1 MRGFGSHSA
10 SDLQHGAVTRF
21 ALVSELRC
29 GSPRAMQTIEDWLS
43 QLGLGKYTETFVQND
58 VDLRALPHIT
68 QADLRELGV
77 SLGHRKIMLA
87 AINGLAQ
94 PPLDGTLPV
103 SLPPEESERQTAE
116 VPQEPTADRRLLSVL
131 FCDLVGSTA
140 LSARLDPEDM
150 HELAR
155 RYQDSVAG
163 AITRFGGY
171 VAKYLGDGVLAYFGW
186 PMAYEDH
193 AERSIRAGLQALAAV
208 EAFQSPD
215 GEQLKAR
222 IGIASGHVVVGDIA
236 GSSAN
241 ERASIAGDTP
251 NLAARLQ
258 GAAEPGQILVA
269 DSTRRLAGQCFE
281 IKSLGAQ
288 ELKGFKSPVAL
299 FAVRGEREVESR
311 FDAAHAGALSKFVGR
326 TSEIGMLLERWE
338 LAKGGKGQAV
348 FVSGEA
354 GIGKSRLVDTL
365 EERLHEDQHELMRL
379 QCSPYHATSA
389 FYPIIQRLSR
399 LAGFSPADDQTM
411 RAEKF
416 RTILQR
422 YGENPSDVGSIYA
435 ELLSLDV
442 GDEYQPLDLSAQQ
455 RKELIVRTLANR
467 LLLAAKVAPVLFV
480 VEDAHWI
487 DPSTSEVLQEV
498 VSRVHGATI
507 LVVVTHRPEWAASW
521 ATGLA
526 QVTTLAIGRLTK
538 QQIRELIESMLADV
552 PDQLA
557 DRIADRTDG
566 VPLFVEELTRSILES
581 GKATSLNVEIPD
593 SLQGSLMARLDRLT
607 AAAKEVAQI
616 ASVIGREFDRGLL
629 SKIAGL
635 DDRALDGAVHELMST
650 QLVVVGGVVRDAL
663 VFRHALIQDT
673 AYQSLLSRRRRHY
686 HEAIAKALIDAYPDL
701 VVTQPELIAQ
711 HYVKAQQNE
720 LALPFWVKAGERALG
735 RSANY
740 EAVDHFRNASAI
752 AEHLP
757 ERGRKKEVLEVTLK
771 LGEALSA
778 AGRLSDS
785 VTKYKLTAQLAR
797 ETGDTQA
804 FIRSALGFDV
814 VQFLS
819 AKPLGE
825 SLQLLIE
832 AMGKIDP
839 NDQRT
844 RCQLLSRLARAYAIL
859 GDGKNG
865 KKCYEEGVEL
875 ARRLGEQKSL
885 FDLLVQPFLVAAPV
899 KSAED
904 ARERTVRIDELKR
917 LSASINDDDA
927 RGRALALDVYV
938 STELGS
944 RARVD
949 RAVDELEELGTVR
962 QRLNVLWLARHAR
975 AMMAILE
982 GRFTTAEALAGEAQ
996 SLGRQTHGADVEG
1009 VYGMQMFTIRREQSR
1024 LSEVVPVMKHFI
1036 EENPDETTWLPGFAL
1051 IAADLGFRDA
1061 AQRRLNELARNG
1073 FEMPL
1078 DAKRSASL
1086 SFMSEVAVSLGD
1098 TEAAQTIYDLMLDYK
1113 DMTITAGV
1121 ATVCFGA
1128 ASRYLGMLSAVL
1140 GDFDKAAE
1148 HFEHA
1153 IEMNA
1158 ASGSRPWLAHAQAE
1172 YANLLMKNGSKKAI
1186 ERAMS
1191 LAEQASATA
1200 AELDMVRLKKRM
1212 KPTLH

>member
-1 MRGFGSHSA
+1 
-10 SDLQHGAVTRF
+10 
-21 ALVSELRC
+21 
-29 GSPRAMQTIEDWLS
+29 MQTIDDWLS
-43 QLGLGKYTETFVQND
+43 QLGLSKYTEAFVQND

-68 QADLRELGV
+68 EADLQELGV
-77 SLGHRKIMLA
+77 SLGHRKIIMA

-94 PPLDGTLPV
+94 PSLDGSPRA
-103 SLPPEESERQTAE
+103 SLPLEQSEPQVTK

-140 LSARLDPEDM
+140 LSAQLDPEDM
-150 HELAR
+150 HELTR

-208 EAFQSPD
+208 EDLRSPD

-222 IGIASGHVVVGDIA
+222 IGIASGHVVVGDIP
-236 GSSAN
+236 GSSAV

-258 GAAEPGQILVA
+258 SAAAPDQIVVA
-269 DSTRRLAGQCFE
+269 DSTRRLAGQSFE
-281 IKSLGAQ
+281 IESLGTQ
-288 ELKGFKSPVAL
+288 ELKGFKSRVAL

-311 FDAAHAGALSKFVGR
+311 FDAAHASALSKFVGR

-338 LAKGGKGQAV
+338 LVESCQGQAV

-354 GIGKSRLVDTL
+354 GIGKSRLVDAL
-365 EERLHEDQHELMRL
+365 EERLYENQHELIRL
-379 QCSPYHATSA
+379 QCSPYHVTSA

-399 LAGFSPADDQTM
+399 LAGFSPTDDQIM

-416 RTILQR
+416 STIIRR

-442 GDEYQPLDLSAQQ
+442 GDEFKPLDLSAQQ
-455 RKELIVRTLANR
+455 RKELMVRTLADR
-467 LLLAAKVAPVLFV
+467 LLLAAKIAPVLFV

-487 DPSTSEVLQEV
+487 DPSTSEVLEEV
-498 VSRVHGATI
+498 VSRMHSAAI
-507 LVVVTHRPEWAASW
+507 LVVVTHRPEWTAGW

-552 PDQLA
+552 SDQLA
-557 DRIADRTDG
+557 DRIAERTDG

-581 GKATSLNVEIPD
+581 GKAASLNVEIPD
-593 SLQGSLMARLDRLT
+593 SLHGSLMARLDRLT

-629 SKIAGL
+629 SKVAGL
-635 DDRALDGAVHELMST
+635 DDRALDGALHQLMST

-663 VFRHALIQDT
+663 NFRHALIQDT

-701 VVTQPELIAQ
+701 VLTQPELIAQ
-711 HYVKAQQNE
+711 HYVKAQKIE
-720 LALPFWVKAGERALG
+720 LAFPYWVKAGERALG
-735 RSANY
+735 RCANY
-740 EAVDHFRNASAI
+740 EAVDHFQNALAI

-757 ERGRKKEVLEVTLK
+757 EGSDRQKDVLEANLK
-771 LGEALSA
+771 LGEALGA
-778 AGRLSDS
+778 AGRVSDS
-785 VTKYKLTAQLAR
+785 AAQFKLTVQLAR
-797 ETGDTQA
+797 EADDTKA

-814 VQFLS
+814 AQFLS
-819 AKPLGE
+819 AKPVAE
-825 SLQLLIE
+825 SLQHLTE

-839 NDQRT
+839 NDQRA
-844 RCQLLSRLARAYAIL
+844 RCQLLSRLARAYSLL
-859 GDGKNG
+859 GDSKNSA
-865 KKCYEEGVEL
+865 KCHKEGVKL
-875 ARRLGEQKSL
+875 ARQLGDKTSL
-885 FDLLVQPFLVAAPV
+885 FDLTVLSFLTARTV
-899 KSAED
+899 KSVAEAND
-904 ARERTVRIDELKR
+904 WTARVDELKR
-917 LSASINDDDA
+917 LSAGINDDAA
-927 RGRALALDVYV
+927 RCRALAIDVYV
-938 STELGS
+938 STELGK
-944 RARVD
+944 RARAD
-949 RAVDELEELGTVR
+949 RALDELEEVGTLR
-962 QRLNVLWLARHAR
+962 QRLDGLWVARTAR
-975 AMMAILE
+975 SMMAILD
-982 GRFTTAEALAGEAQ
+982 GRFTAAEALAREALT
-996 SLGRQTHGADVEG
+996 LGRQTHGTQVDG

-1024 LSEVVPVMKHFI
+1024 LSEVAPVIKHFI

-1051 IAADLGFRDA
+1051 IAADLGYRDA
-1061 AQRRLNELARNG
+1061 AQLRLSELARTG
-1073 FEMPL
+1073 FAMPV

-1086 SFMSEVAVSLGD
+1086 SLVSEVAVSLGD
-1098 TEAAQTIYDLMLDYK
+1098 TVAAQTIYDLLLAYK

-1128 ASRYLGMLSAVL
+1128 ASRYLGMLSAAL
-1140 GDFDKAAE
+1140 GDFEKAAE

-1153 IEMNA
+1153 LEMNE
-1158 ASGSRPWLAHAQAE
+1158 ASRSRPWLAHAQAE
-1172 YANLLMKNGSKKAI
+1172 YANLLLKIGDKKAL

-1191 LAEQASATA
+1191 LSEQAWAIA
-1200 AELDMVRLKKRM
+1200 VELDMVRLKKRLQ
-1212 KPTLH
+1212 PTLH

>member
-1 MRGFGSHSA
+1 
-10 SDLQHGAVTRF
+10 
-21 ALVSELRC
+21 
-29 GSPRAMQTIEDWLS
+29 MQTIEDWLS
-43 QLGLGKYTETFVQND
+43 QLGLSKYMEAFVQND

-68 QADLRELGV
+68 EADLQELGV
-77 SLGHRKIMLA
+77 SLGHRKIILA

-94 PPLDGTLPV
+94 PGLDGPPLASSSLQDSAPLP
-103 SLPPEESERQTAE
+103 TE

-150 HELAR
+150 HELIR

-193 AERSIRAGLQALAAV
+193 AERSIRAGLEALAAV
-208 EAFQSPD
+208 KAFQSPD

-222 IGIASGHVVVGDIA
+222 IGIASGHVVVGDIS

-258 GAAEPGQILVA
+258 SAAAPGQIVVA
-269 DSTRRLAGQCFE
+269 DSTRRLAGQSFE
-281 IKSLGAQ
+281 IDSLGEQ
-288 ELKGFKSPVAL
+288 ELKGFKSRVAL

-311 FDAAHAGALSKFVGR
+311 FDAAHASVLSKFVGR

-338 LAKGGKGQAV
+338 LAKGGEGQAV

-354 GIGKSRLVDTL
+354 GIGKSRLVDAL
-365 EERLHEDQHELMRL
+365 EERLHDKQHELIRL

-399 LAGFSPADDQTM
+399 FAGFSPADDQTT

-416 RTILQR
+416 STLLQR
-422 YGENPSDVGSIYA
+422 YGENPSEVGSIYA

-442 GDEYQPLDLSAQQ
+442 GDQFKPLDFSAQQ

-467 LLLAAKVAPVLFV
+467 LLLAAKMAPVLFV
-480 VEDAHWI
+480 IEDAHWI
-487 DPSTSEVLQEV
+487 DPSTSEVLKEV
-498 VSRVHGATI
+498 VSRMHGAAL
-507 LVVVTHRPEWAASW
+507 LVVVTHRPEWTADW

-526 QVTTLAIGRLTK
+526 HVTTLAIGRLTK
-538 QQIRELIESMLADV
+538 QQIRQLIESMLANV

-557 DRIADRTDG
+557 DRIAERTDG

-581 GKATSLNVEIPD
+581 GKAASLDVEIPD

-635 DDRALDGAVHELMST
+635 DDRALDGALHQLMST

-663 VFRHALIQDT
+663 IFRHALIQDT

-686 HEAIAKALIDAYPDL
+686 HEAIAKVLIDAYPDL

-711 HYVKAQQNE
+711 HYVKAQKNE
-720 LALPFWVKAGERALG
+720 LAFPYWVKAGERALG

-740 EAVDHFRNASAI
+740 EAVDHFQNALAI
-752 AEHLP
+752 AKHLP
-757 ERGRKKEVLEVTLK
+757 GPDQQKEVLEMTLK
-771 LGEALSA
+771 LGEALFA
-778 AGRLSDS
+778 AGRVSDS
-785 VTKYKLTAQLAR
+785 VARFKLTAQLAR
-797 ETGDTQA
+797 EAGDTKA

-814 VQFLS
+814 AQFLS
-819 AKPLGE
+819 AKPLAE
-825 SLQLLIE
+825 SLQLLTE

-839 NDQRT
+839 TDRRS
-844 RCQLLSRLARAYAIL
+844 RCQLLSRLARAYSYI
-859 GDGKNG
+859 GDSKSSA
-865 KKCYEEGVEL
+865 KCHKEGVTL
-875 ARRLGEQKSL
+875 ARRLGDKTSL
-885 FDLLVQPFLVAAPV
+885 FELSVLSLLSSTTV
-899 KSAED
+899 KSATEASD
-904 ARERTVRIDELKR
+904 RIARVDELKR
-917 LSASINDDDA
+917 FSAGINDDDV
-927 RGRALALDVYV
+927 RGRALATDVYV
-938 STELGS
+938 STELGN
-944 RARVD
+944 RARAD
-949 RAVDELEELGTVR
+949 QAVDKLEELGTLR
-962 QRLNVLWLARHAR
+962 QRLNLLWVARTAR
-975 AMMAILE
+975 AMMAILD
-982 GRFTTAEALAGEAQ
+982 GRFATAEALAGEAL
-996 SLGRQTHGADVEG
+996 SLGRQTNGTEVEG
-1009 VYGMQMFTIRREQSR
+1009 VYGMQMFAIRREQSR
-1024 LSEVVPVMKHFI
+1024 LSEVAPVIKQLI

-1051 IAADLGFRDA
+1051 VAADLGYRDA
-1061 AQRRLNELARNG
+1061 AQRRLSELARTG
-1073 FEMPL
+1073 FAMPL

-1086 SFMSEVAVSLGD
+1086 SFISEVAVGLED
-1098 TEAAQTIYDLMLDYK
+1098 TEAAQTIYDLMLAYK

-1128 ASRYLGMLSAVL
+1128 ASRYLGMLAAAL
-1140 GDFDKAAE
+1140 GDFEKAAE

-1153 IEMNA
+1153 VEMNA

-1172 YANLLMKNGSKKAI
+1172 YANLLLKTGGKKAI

-1191 LAEQASATA
+1191 LSEHAWAIA
-1200 AELDMVRLKKRM
+1200 AELDMVRLKKRLQ
-1212 KPTLH
+1212 PTLH

>member
-1 MRGFGSHSA
+1 
-10 SDLQHGAVTRF
+10 
-21 ALVSELRC
+21 
-29 GSPRAMQTIEDWLS
+29 
-43 QLGLGKYTETFVQND
+43 
-58 VDLRALPHIT
+58 
-68 QADLRELGV
+68 
-77 SLGHRKIMLA
+77 MLD
-87 AINGLAQ
+87 N
-94 PPLDGTLPV
+94 
-103 SLPPEESERQTAE
+103 
-116 VPQEPTADRRLLSVL
+116 
-131 FCDLVGSTA
+131 
-140 LSARLDPEDM
+140 
-150 HELAR
+150 
-155 RYQDSVAG
+155 
-163 AITRFGGY
+163 
-171 VAKYLGDGVLAYFGW
+171 
-186 PMAYEDH
+186 
-193 AERSIRAGLQALAAV
+193 
-208 EAFQSPD
+208 
-215 GEQLKAR
+215 
-222 IGIASGHVVVGDIA
+222 
-236 GSSAN
+236 
-241 ERASIAGDTP
+241 
-251 NLAARLQ
+251 
-258 GAAEPGQILVA
+258 
-269 DSTRRLAGQCFE
+269 
-281 IKSLGAQ
+281 
-288 ELKGFKSPVAL
+288 
-299 FAVRGEREVESR
+299 
-311 FDAAHAGALSKFVGR
+311 
-326 TSEIGMLLERWE
+326 
-338 LAKGGKGQAV
+338 
-348 FVSGEA
+348 
-354 GIGKSRLVDTL
+354 
-365 EERLHEDQHELMRL
+365 
-379 QCSPYHATSA
+379 
-389 FYPIIQRLSR
+389 
-399 LAGFSPADDQTM
+399 
-411 RAEKF
+411 
-416 RTILQR
+416 
-422 YGENPSDVGSIYA
+422 
-435 ELLSLDV
+435 
-442 GDEYQPLDLSAQQ
+442 
-455 RKELIVRTLANR
+455 
-467 LLLAAKVAPVLFV
+467 
-480 VEDAHWI
+480 
-487 DPSTSEVLQEV
+487 
-498 VSRVHGATI
+498 
-507 LVVVTHRPEWAASW
+507 
-521 ATGLA
+521 
-526 QVTTLAIGRLTK
+526 
-538 QQIRELIESMLADV
+538 V

-557 DRIADRTDG
+557 DRIAEKTDG
-566 VPLFVEELTRSILES
+566 VPLFVEELTRSILEG
-581 GKATSLNVEIPD
+581 GKAALLNLNIPD

-607 AAAKEVAQI
+607 PAAKEVAQI

-629 SKIAGL
+629 SKIASL

-650 QLVVVGGVVRDAL
+650 QLIVVGGVVRDAL

-686 HEAIAKALIDAYPDL
+686 HEAIAKILIDAYSDL

-720 LALPFWVKAGERALG
+720 LALPFWMKAGERALG

-740 EAVDHFRNASAI
+740 EAVDHFRNAFAI

-757 ERGRKKEVLEVTLK
+757 EGLGRKKEVLEVTLK

-797 ETGDTQA
+797 EIGDREA
-804 FIRSALGFDV
+804 FVRSALGFDV

-825 SLQLLIE
+825 SLQLLAE

-839 NDQRT
+839 NDQRM

-865 KKCYEEGVEL
+865 KRCYEEGVDL

-949 RAVDELEELGTVR
+949 RAVDELEELGTLR

-975 AMMAILE
+975 AMMAILD

-1024 LSEVVPVMKHFI
+1024 LSEVAPVIKHFI

-1051 IAADLGFRDA
+1051 VAADLGYRDA

-1086 SFMSEVAVSLGD
+1086 SFISEVAISLGD
-1098 TEAAQTIYDLMLDYK
+1098 TDAAQMIYDLMLAYK
-1113 DMTITAGV
+1113 DMTVTAGV

-1128 ASRYLGMLSAVL
+1128 ASRYLGMLSAAL
-1140 GDFDKAAE
+1140 GKFEKAAE

-1153 IEMNA
+1153 LEMNA

-1172 YANLLMKNGSKKAI
+1172 YADMLLKVGSKKAI

-1191 LAEQASATA
+1191 LSEQAAATA
-1200 AELDMVRLKKRM
+1200 AELNMVRLKKRM
-1212 KPTLH
+1212 QPTLH

>member
-1 MRGFGSHSA
+1 
-10 SDLQHGAVTRF
+10 
-21 ALVSELRC
+21 
-29 GSPRAMQTIEDWLS
+29 MQTIEDWLS
-43 QLGLGKYTETFVQND
+43 QLGLGKYMEAFVQND

-68 QADLRELGV
+68 EADLQELGV
-77 SLGHRKIMLA
+77 SLGHRKIILA
-87 AINGLAQ
+87 AINEPERPRLDALPLA
-94 PPLDGTLPV
+94 
-103 SLPPEESERQTAE
+103 SLPLEGFEPQTTE

-140 LSARLDPEDM
+140 LSAELDPEDM
-150 HELAR
+150 HELTR

-193 AERSIRAGLQALAAV
+193 AERSIRAGIQALAAV

-215 GEQLKAR
+215 GKQLKAR

-258 GAAEPGQILVA
+258 GAAAPGQIVVA
-269 DSTRRLAGQCFE
+269 DSTRRLAGQSFE
-281 IKSLGAQ
+281 IESLAAQ
-288 ELKGFKSPVAL
+288 ELKGFKSPIAL

-311 FDAAHAGALSKFVGR
+311 FDATHTSALSKFVGR

-338 LAKGGKGQAV
+338 LVKGGQGQAV

-354 GIGKSRLVDTL
+354 GIGKSRLVDAL
-365 EERLHEDQHELMRL
+365 EERLPEKQHELIRL

-399 LAGFSPADDQTM
+399 FAGFSPADDQTM

-416 RTILQR
+416 RTIVQR
-422 YGENPSDVGSIYA
+422 YGENLSDVGSIYA

-442 GDEYQPLDLSAQQ
+442 GDEFKPLDLSAQQ
-455 RKELIVRTLANR
+455 RKELVVRTLANR
-467 LLLAAKVAPVLFV
+467 LLLAAKIAPLLFI

-487 DPSTSEVLQEV
+487 DPSTSEWLKEV
-498 VSRVHGATI
+498 ISRVHGAAI
-507 LVVVTHRPEWAASW
+507 LVVVTHRPEWNAGW

-526 QVTTLAIGRLTK
+526 QATTLAIGRLTK
-538 QQIRELIESMLADV
+538 KQMRELIESMLADV

-557 DRIADRTDG
+557 DRIAERTDG

-581 GKATSLNVEIPD
+581 GNATSLNAEIPD

-629 SKIAGL
+629 SKVTGF
-635 DDRALDGAVHELMST
+635 DERALDGALHQLMST
-650 QLVVVGGVVRDAL
+650 QLFVVGGVVRDAL

-686 HEAIAKALIDAYPDL
+686 HEAIVKVLLDAYPDL

-720 LALPFWVKAGERALG
+720 LAFPYWMKAGERALG

-740 EAVDHFRNASAI
+740 EAVDHFQNALSI
-752 AEHLP
+752 VEHLP
-757 ERGRKKEVLEVTLK
+757 EGPSQQQKVLEATIK
-771 LGEALSA
+771 LGEALGA

-785 VTKYKLTAQLAR
+785 VATYKLATELAR
-797 ETGDTQA
+797 EAGDTKA
-804 FIRSALGFDV
+804 FIRSALGFDLA
-814 VQFLS
+814 QFLS
-819 AKPLGE
+819 AKPLDE
-825 SLQLLIE
+825 SIKLLTE

-839 NDQRT
+839 NDQRS
-844 RCQLLSRLARAYAIL
+844 RCQLLCSLARAYSYL
-859 GDGKNG
+859 GDSKNSA
-865 KKCYEEGVEL
+865 KCHKEGVKL
-875 ARRLGEQKSL
+875 AGQLGDKNSL
-885 FDLLVQPFLVAAPV
+885 FDLSVLSFMTPMTV
-899 KSAED
+899 KSVTEAND
-904 ARERTVRIDELKR
+904 RTALLDDLKR
-917 LSASINDDDA
+917 LSAGINDDDA

-938 STELGS
+938 STELGN
-944 RARVD
+944 RARAD
-949 RAVDELEELGTVR
+949 RAVDELEELGTLR
-962 QRLNVLWLARHAR
+962 QRLNILWLARHAR
-975 AMMAILE
+975 AMTAILD
-982 GRFTTAEALAGEAQ
+982 GRFTAAEALAGEAM
-996 SLGRQTHGADVEG
+996 SLGRKTHGADVEG

-1024 LSEVVPVMKHFI
+1024 LSEVAPVMKHFI

-1051 IAADLGFRDA
+1051 VAADLGYRDA
-1061 AQRRLNELARNG
+1061 AQRRLDELASTG
-1073 FEMPL
+1073 FAMPL

-1086 SFMSEVAVSLGD
+1086 SFISEVAVDLGD
-1098 TEAAQTIYDLMLDYK
+1098 TEAAQKIYDLMLAYK
-1113 DMTITAGV
+1113 NMTITAGV

-1128 ASRYLGMLSAVL
+1128 ASRYLGMLSATL
-1140 GDFDKAAE
+1140 GDFEKAAE

-1153 IEMNA
+1153 LEMNA

-1172 YANLLMKNGSKKAI
+1172 YSNLLLKIGSKKAI

-1191 LAEQASATA
+1191 LSEEASVTA
-1200 AELDMVRLKKRM
+1200 AELDMVRLKKRLQ
-1212 KPTLH
+1212 PTLH